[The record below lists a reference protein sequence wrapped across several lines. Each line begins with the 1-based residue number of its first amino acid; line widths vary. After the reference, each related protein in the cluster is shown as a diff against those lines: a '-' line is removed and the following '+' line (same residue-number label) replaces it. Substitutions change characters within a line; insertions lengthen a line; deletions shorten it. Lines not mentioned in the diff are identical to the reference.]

1 MIAVGKPLPLSP
13 RMAQLVDAVAK
24 ITAER
29 GIAPSLAEIGKAMG
43 ITPHRARV
51 LAAEA
56 ERRGRLTHTPRVHR
70 SWRVV
75 KAGKAAK

>member
-13 RMAQLVDAVAK
+13 RMAELVNTVATL
-24 ITAER
+24 TAER
-29 GIAPSLAEIGKAMG
+29 GVAPSLAEIGKAMG
-43 ITPHRARV
+43 ITAHRALV

-75 KAGKAAK
+75 KAAKAAK